1 MRGSGSATADVL
13 VLVGTRPE
21 GVKTAPLVRQLRLDD
36 RFTAT
41 VVDTGQHPG
50 RVGEALA
57 PFDLAAD
64 VTLAPVRQAGSLAEL
79 AAALITATDA
89 VLAEH
94 RPAAVVVQGDTLT
107 ALVGGLVAFWHHLPV
122 VHLEAGLRTHDLDRP
137 FPEEANRAMLA
148 RFAALHLA
156 PTPTAHR
163 QLLDEGV
170 PDARIVLTGNT
181 VVDALHHLLDHGL
194 ARPPG
199 WLDPT
204 RRVVVATLH
213 RRENWGGGVFGVC
226 AGLRHLARRHPEA
239 QIVMVTH
246 PNPTLGA
253 EVTAQLGRTPGVRLT
268 PPLPY
273 AEMIGLL
280 SVADLVITDS
290 GGLQEEAGTLGVPVL
305 VTRDTTERPEILSSG
320 YGTLV
325 GTDPER
331 IVVAAAHELSGRSL
345 AERTSPFG
353 DGQASVRAVAAMADL
368 LALPT
373 TAAEP
378 PRLPVPVTPLVELMI
393 HAPSAVVP
401 PPFAT
406 AESASIKV
414 HGVVDQGLRR

>member
-1 MRGSGSATADVL
+1 MRGSGSTSAEVMVL
-13 VLVGTRPE
+13 IGTRPE
-21 GVKTAPLVRQLRLDD
+21 GVKTAPLVRQLRLDT

-57 PFDLAAD
+57 PFGLTAG
-64 VTLAPVRQAGSLAEL
+64 VTLEPVRHTGSLAEL

-94 RPAAVVVQGDTLT
+94 RPAAVVVQGGTLT
-107 ALVGGLVAFWHHLPV
+107 ALVGGVVAFWHHLPV

-163 QLLDEGV
+163 HLLDEGV
-170 PDARIVLTGNT
+170 PEERIVVTGNT
-181 VVDALHHLLDHGL
+181 VVDALHHLIDHGL
-194 ARPPG
+194 AQPPR
-199 WLDPT
+199 WIDPT
-204 RRVVVATLH
+204 RRLIVATLH

-226 AGLRHLARRHPEA
+226 AGLRHLARRHPDV

-253 EVTAQLGRTPGVRLT
+253 EVTAQLGRTPGIRLT

-273 AEMIGLL
+273 PEMVGLL

-305 VTRDTTERPEILSSG
+305 VTRETTERPEIVSSG

-331 IVVAAAHELSGRSL
+331 IIAAAAAELAVRSL
-345 AERTSPFG
+345 AERTSAFG
-353 DGQASVRAVAAMADL
+353 DGQASVRAVAAIADL

-373 TAAEP
+373 KPVEP
-378 PRLPVPVTPLVELMI
+378 TRLPVPVASV
-393 HAPSAVVP
+393 ASNVP
-401 PPFAT
+401 VRA
-406 AESASIKV
+406 A
-414 HGVVDQGLRR
+414 